1 MYRLIGRYR
10 RSVHRKSPTS
20 LEVALRL
27 LYVHFWLARR
37 IVYAEE
43 IIVQCSKR
51 HIASGFIQIFI
62 HRETA
67 ATQKT
72 QRYKITSININKT
85 KKYVTE
91 FTISK

>member
-20 LEVALRL
+20 LKVALRL
-27 LYVHFWLARR
+27 LYVYFWLARR

-43 IIVQCSKR
+43 IIV
-51 HIASGFIQIFI
+51 SGFIQIFI

-67 ATQKT
+67 ATQKK